1 MLWSSGK
8 LQVSPVPPSACYGK
22 ITVATESILG
32 ERFAALDNPLR
43 GKALIDSV
51 MIWRTTH
58 MRRGTQARTLTRRSL
73 LAHVAA
79 LAGAVVLGACSSSS
93 VASGTAATPA
103 TQPATTGGSSPAATA
118 AASPVAAQKVN
129 ANTAS
134 VAELQRAFE
143 AAGIS
148 NAARWAREV
157 EEYRPYPTDDPS
169 FGKLRRELAKYNPG
183 PGVVD
188 QIVAMLTL

>member
-1 MLWSSGK
+1 
-8 LQVSPVPPSACYGK
+8 V
-22 ITVATESILG
+22 
-32 ERFAALDNPLR
+32 R
-43 GKALIDSV
+43 
-51 MIWRTTH
+51 H
-58 MRRGTQARTLTRRSL
+58 GTQPSVLTRRGL
-73 LAHVAA
+73 LARVAA
-79 LAGAVVLGACSSSS
+79 LAGAAALTACSSSS
-93 VASGTAATPA
+93 AASGTAATPT
-103 TQPATTGGSSPAATA
+103 TQPATTGGSSPAGAA
-118 AASPVAAQKVN
+118 AASPAAAQKVN

-188 QIVAMLTL
+188 QIVATLTP